1 MTNSR
6 GENRRIPNKFIRN
19 RNILDV
25 VAAKEVI
32 RQLKKKKKKQGYILK
47 LDFEKAYD
55 MGILVGD

>member
-32 RQLKKKKKKQGYILK
+32 RQPKKKKKQGYILK